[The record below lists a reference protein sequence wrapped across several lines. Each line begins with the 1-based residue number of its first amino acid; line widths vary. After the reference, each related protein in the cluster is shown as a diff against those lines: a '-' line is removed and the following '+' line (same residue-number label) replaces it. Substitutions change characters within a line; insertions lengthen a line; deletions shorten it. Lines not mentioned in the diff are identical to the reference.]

1 VRMDCL
7 NVSARE
13 LGLDLP
19 LAREGWGGGVSAMGV
34 AMDRRQGNALSVPS
48 PLVGEGQGGG

>member
-1 VRMDCL
+1 MDCL

-19 LAREGWGGGVSAMGV
+19 LAREGCGGGVSAIEV